1 MTEIKFDMYYKLSTG
16 HFVTRFPQV
25 WNCMEWT
32 SELFTEESSRNTP
45 KKKRR
50 RIRERLVRG
59 QQIPEFE
66 VSCKSD
72 AP

>member
-32 SELFTEESSRNTP
+32 SELFTEEYVSKYPRR
-45 KKKRR
+45 KR
-50 RIRERLVRG
+50 EEG
-59 QQIPEFE
+59 
-66 VSCKSD
+66 
-72 AP
+72 